1 MSPKMPKK
9 PNSSTAAPPATAPA
23 EGERRAIRGYVGQY
37 ERAGAAIY
45 AALERDELLWI
56 GVADRNA
63 GIADDLVLGFDG
75 LVVGYQFKTSKFPG
89 TFTVETLFT
98 GANGLWK
105 PLVHA
110 WQCLRKDN
118 PGSRV
123 EIRLVVN
130 DYPSTTD
137 KPGDGTPPHS
147 AAFLEEF
154 QQHASRL
161 LTDWYTPEWSRL
173 IDRLRRE
180 AGLGDDDFE
189 QFLHSLRVVCGAAAD
204 FIQSHKL
211 NAEQARQASEIASV
225 LPKLVAD
232 ARDKDRW
239 TRDELLHELGWRDP
253 AKTLLIHRFPVGA
266 YVQRNRDTEVKLLAV
281 LHAADQGYVSLI
293 GPPGSGKSTLLQVAL
308 ATEANVRLVR
318 YLAYVPGA
326 AQGVGRGEADNFLTD
341 VGTQLRNS
349 GLVGLRL
356 RDDSL
361 HERREQFDV
370 LVRQAG
376 ERFDRDGIRTIIV
389 VDGLDHVP
397 REERPTNSLLGE
409 LPLPAA
415 IPNGVVFVLGTQR
428 LDLAN
433 LKPAVKEQ
441 AEKIER
447 QVLMGPLGREEVA
460 RMADALGLPAE
471 IPQLDLSNLTLGHPL
486 ATRYLIQALMHADE
500 AGRKHLL
507 SGGMPFDGD
516 IETVYTAAWR
526 EIAGDGDAMDVLG
539 FIARAEAPMD
549 LRRLATIVKE
559 SAIERALII
568 ARHLL
573 RSSSQGWSVFHN
585 SFRLFVIA
593 QPRTRLGSVDAEYSQ
608 RVYRDLA
615 QLAKNAPLES
625 AQHWLELRYLARA
638 GDGADVLAL
647 AMPARFRQ
655 QLAEGRSIA
664 EIHADI
670 RLALLA
676 VRGTHDATAF
686 ARLLLCRDEVGRRET
701 ALEYANHLPLAMLAV
716 GDIDAALSFV
726 QYFPTQ
732 GYKVVDALLARGD
745 FERAKELFETLEPV
759 SQLHTSKFQ
768 NHGHDH
774 NIKEFERWARRA
786 LHFRDTE
793 QIQTAIDHLAEEGL
807 RQPDKVAPET
817 ILALRQHLRRE
828 AAEAMLLQK
837 VDANPQELCSKL
849 GVADED
855 KPSLM
860 VHAGLLASRR
870 GDVAQALALFDAAAA
885 LPGFG
890 EVPNGYRRRMA
901 LIAFD
906 ADRRDL
912 AEALFDKL
920 VAPMISMCDD
930 ETDLAGLGDLVG
942 AVMHH
947 ARLCT
952 LLNKPL
958 PSATPSKHTFLHP
971 FQQHASTIGVLLG
984 RVAVDNATLPAGS
997 IQDEARVALGYVLRL
1012 ASEGGSESYRIQQAF
1027 NAVPMLAQALLRLG
1041 AMRGEPEYRAVLR
1054 EVEAAIGLSKLGST
1068 AYLRRRLAVDAYRV
1082 DGDRVAAVDRLNA
1095 LVAVL
1100 QESTPSE
1107 QIDGLADLAIAL
1119 AAVGDIERA
1128 KQLLATV
1135 PEQCLG
1141 YALAPKKDPQYAI
1154 WRDILVLAN
1163 DADPENRAKRVSIL
1177 MRQVGGMTETEG
1189 SSAAHRLTM
1198 PLIEEAMQVGPRF
1211 GFEVSKTLADWHL
1224 IGWPNRVDL
1233 IMTGMVRRSPEL
1245 VLACATVWCGLC
1257 LPFYMEPYYRD
1268 PDHVGDFIDIAA
1280 EAAGPGQI
1288 EPLALMLLGGIEVA
1302 SRAHER
1308 VGLLQRLRTA
1318 AGKHGFSSAE
1328 LDDALARWTSEA
1340 PEPRRSSTPSKY
1352 DSETTLEQLE
1362 RAFEADG
1369 DELNYN
1375 APYRFRHLA
1384 EKAPL
1389 HLVRRM
1395 FERWQ
1400 VLQDDVRCRF
1410 LLVKRLAA
1418 EGEVEYAKKLM
1429 QGYETSKD
1437 PWSSWSQWMGGGKF
1451 LYFEAKK
1458 LLEGPATSPV
1468 AFENI
1473 VDSVTAGQEN
1483 TQSLLTE
1490 LDSLLPV
1497 ISVTPDWQAIWSLL
1511 EEQVA
1516 CTREFQLGR
1525 PFQPSELPLND
1536 TSLLEDLLHFAYRLP
1551 VAEVQRHARNC
1562 TLRLAGQDGHGQ
1574 ALFKS
1579 LLWRLLAGES
1589 DAPLQALG
1597 TLLAAD
1603 SADLAPELG
1612 GAVAA
1617 LVSHRDI
1624 GVAES
1629 AALLSHRWGLAVS
1642 LDATPLP
1649 LFYSLELEHPSEGD
1663 DVFRDERTG
1672 AMRVE
1677 SPLGWT
1683 QMLRST
1689 AQHIAKAAGI
1699 DEMTVRRRAAMF
1711 IQDWGGLEAFGPSGV
1726 ERLEAQLRA
1735 LDMQITYL
1743 KPHASIAIT
1752 ALRHVAGELRLA
1764 GKLSGRDRPTLL
1776 EHLGC
1781 PLPPRPLKLPRV
1793 RPEWIR
1799 MPMFDRSAGWS
1810 ERERKWVDGVDGDV
1824 APFPA
1829 QRDGQVVA
1837 EVSRFKIL
1845 KPRMSEHRLYRF
1857 RAPSAQTDREDFY
1870 DCYARLPIVVWL
1882 GQYVA
1887 LDNDLAPTLIRRVV
1901 CSIDMGFDAEAYPFA
1916 LCPNWVKRL
1925 RWRAHDEEPSVFL
1938 DPSGAVV
1945 AKLYWWRDAG
1955 PVDIDAESLWGEGCY
1970 IVVTPAGLEQLTA
1983 ALGKPAL
1990 AINVFASRQIKQP
2003 SSYGQSLLKTAKN
2016 GYSV

>member
-1 MSPKMPKK
+1 MSKK
-9 PNSSTAAPPATAPA
+9 PSPPTSVAPATAPA
-23 EGERRAIRGYVGQY
+23 EGERRALRGYVGQY

-75 LVVGYQFKTSKFPG
+75 LAVGHQFKTSKFPG

-98 GANGLWK
+98 GANGLLR

-130 DYPSTTD
+130 DFPSITD
-137 KPGDGTPPHS
+137 KPGDGAPPHS
-147 AAFLEEF
+147 AAFLEEL
-154 QQHASRL
+154 QQHPNRPLA
-161 LTDWYTPEWSRL
+161 DWYTQEWSRL
-173 IDRLRRE
+173 INHLRRE

-189 QFLHSLRVVCGAAAD
+189 FFLHSLRVVCGAAAD

-211 NAEQARQASEIASV
+211 NAEQARQAFEIACV

-239 TRDELLHELGWRDP
+239 TRDELLRELGWRDP
-253 AKTLLIHRFPVGA
+253 SKTLLIHRFPVGA
-266 YVQRNRDTEVKLLAV
+266 YVQRNRDTEAKLLAA
-281 LHAADQGYVSLI
+281 LHAANQGYVSLI

-308 ATEANVRLVR
+308 ATEANIRLVR

-361 HERREQFDV
+361 HERREQFGV
-370 LVRQAG
+370 LVQQAG

-415 IPNGVVFVLGTQR
+415 IPNGVVFILGTQR

-433 LKPAVKEQ
+433 LKPAVREQ
-441 AEKIER
+441 AEKSER

-471 IPQLDLSNLTLGHPL
+471 IPRLDLSNLSHGHPL
-486 ATRYLIQALMHADE
+486 ATRYLIHALLLADE
-500 AGRKHLL
+500 AGRTHLL

-526 EIAGDGDAMDVLG
+526 EIASDVDAMDVLG
-539 FIARAEAPMD
+539 YIARAEAPVD
-549 LRRLATIVKE
+549 LRLLATMVKE
-559 SAIERALII
+559 SAIERALIV

-585 SFRLFVIA
+585 SFRLFVSA

-615 QLAKNAPLES
+615 QLAKNAPPES
-625 AQHWLELRYLARA
+625 AQYWLELRYRARA

-655 QLAEGRSIA
+655 QLADGRSIA

-686 ARLLLCRDEVGRRET
+686 SRLLLCRDEVGRRET
-701 ALEYANHLPLAMLAV
+701 ALEYANQLPLAMLAV
-716 GDIDAALSFV
+716 GDIDAALAFV
-726 QYFPTQ
+726 QYFPSQ
-732 GYKVVDALLARGD
+732 GYEVVDALLARGD
-745 FERAKELFETLEPV
+745 FERAKELFESLEPL

-774 NIKEFERWARRA
+774 NITEFERWARRA
-786 LHFRDTE
+786 VHFRDTE
-793 QIQTAIDHLAEEGL
+793 QIQIAIDHLAAEGL
-807 RQPDKVAPET
+807 RQPEKVDSQTVA
-817 ILALRQHLRRE
+817 ALQLHLRRE

-837 VDANPQELCSKL
+837 VGADPQDLCSKL
-849 GVADED
+849 GVANED
-855 KPSLM
+855 KPLVM
-860 VHAGLLASRR
+860 VHAGLLANRR

-885 LPGFG
+885 LPGFV

-901 LIAFD
+901 LIAFE

-930 ETDLAGLGDLVG
+930 ETDLAGLGNLVG

-958 PSATPSKHTFLHP
+958 PSATPSKYTFLHP

-984 RVAVDNATLPAGS
+984 RAAVDNASMPAGS
-997 IQDEARVALGYVLRL
+997 IQDEARIALGYVLRL
-1012 ASEGGSESYRIQQAF
+1012 TSEGGSESYRIQQAF
-1027 NAVPMLAQALLRLG
+1027 KAVPMLVPALLRLG
-1041 AMRGEPEYRAVLR
+1041 VKRGETEYRAILR
-1054 EVEAAIGLSKLGST
+1054 EIDAAIASSTLGGT

-1095 LVAVL
+1095 LVAEL

-1119 AAVGDIERA
+1119 AAVGDLERA

-1163 DADPENRAKRVSIL
+1163 TADPENSVKRVSTL

-1198 PLIEEAMQVGPRF
+1198 SLIEEATRVGPRF
-1211 GFEVSKTLADWHL
+1211 GFEVSKTLADWNL

-1233 IMTGMVRRSPEL
+1233 LMTGMVRRSPGL

-1268 PDHVGDFIDIAA
+1268 PHHVGDFIDIAA
-1280 EAAGPGQI
+1280 DAAGPRQI
-1288 EPLALMLLGGIEVA
+1288 EPLARMFLAVIEVA

-1308 VGLLQRLRTA
+1308 IGLLQRLRTA
-1318 AGKHGFSSAE
+1318 AGRHGFSSAE
-1328 LDDALARWTSEA
+1328 LDAAVARWTSEA
-1340 PEPRRSSTPSKY
+1340 PEPRHSYTPSKY

-1362 RAFEADG
+1362 HAFEADG
-1369 DELNYN
+1369 DELNYD
-1375 APYRFRHLA
+1375 APYRFRDLA
-1384 EKAPL
+1384 ETAPL
-1389 HLVRRM
+1389 HLARRI

-1400 VLQDDVRCRF
+1400 VLQDDARCRS
-1410 LLVKRLAA
+1410 LMVKRLAA
-1418 EGEVEYAKKLM
+1418 AGEVEYAKKLM
-1429 QGYETSKD
+1429 QGYESSKD

-1451 LYFEAKK
+1451 FYFEAKK
-1458 LLEGPATSPV
+1458 LLQGPSTCPA

-1490 LDSLLPV
+1490 LDSILPV
-1497 ISVTPDWQAIWSLL
+1497 ISATPDWPAIWSLL
-1511 EEQVA
+1511 EEQMA

-1525 PFQPSELPLND
+1525 PFQPSVLPLSD
-1536 TSLLEDLLHFAYRLP
+1536 TELLEDLLHFAYRLP

-1562 TLRLAGQDGHGQ
+1562 TLSLTRQAGLGQ

-1579 LLWRLLAGES
+1579 LMRRLIAGEL

-1612 GAVAA
+1612 SAVAA

-1624 GVAES
+1624 AVSES
-1629 AALLSHRWGLAVS
+1629 AALLSHRWRQAVP
-1642 LDATPLP
+1642 LDAIPLP
-1649 LFYSLELEHPSEGD
+1649 LFYRLELEHPPEGD
-1663 DVFRDERTG
+1663 QAFTDERTG

-1683 QMLRST
+1683 EMLRST
-1689 AQHIAKAAGI
+1689 ARHIAKAAGI
-1699 DEMTVRRRAAMF
+1699 EEMTVRRRAAMF
-1711 IQDWGGLEAFGPSGV
+1711 IQDWGGLEAFGPSGIK
-1726 ERLEAQLRA
+1726 RLETQLRV

-1743 KPHASIAIT
+1743 KPHAYIAIV

-1764 GKLSGRDRPTLL
+1764 GKVKGSDMPTLL
-1776 EHLGC
+1776 ERLGC
-1781 PLPPRPLKLPRV
+1781 PLPPRPLKLPRG

-1799 MPMFDRSAGWS
+1799 MPLLSRSAGWS
-1810 ERERKWVDGVDGDV
+1810 EREQKWIDEVDGDV

-1829 QRDGQVVA
+1829 DLHGQVVA

-1845 KPRMSEHRLYRF
+1845 KPRLSEHRLYRF
-1857 RAPSAQTDREDFY
+1857 RAPSTEIDSEDFD
-1870 DCYARLPIVVWL
+1870 DCYAKLPIAVWL

-1887 LDNDLAPTLIRRVV
+1887 FDNDLAPTLVRRVV
-1901 CSIDMGFDAEAYPFA
+1901 CSVDMGFDAAAYSFA

-1925 RWRAHDEEPSVFL
+1925 RWSAHDKEPSVFL

-1945 AKLYWWRDAG
+1945 ARLYWWRDAG

-1970 IVVTPAGLEQLTA
+1970 LVLTSVGIEQVTTA
-1983 ALGKPAL
+1983 RGKPDL
-1990 AINVFASRQIKQP
+1990 DISVFASRQIKQP

-2016 GYSV
+2016 GYSI